1 MIKKLLLLAAMTLVL
16 TAAISADVPWPP
28 CPPSC
33 DLISSSV
40 R

>member
-1 MIKKLLLLAAMTLVL
+1 MIKKLLLMAGMTLAFI
-16 TAAISADVPWPP
+16 TAISADAPLPP

-33 DLISSSV
+33 DVLTTG

>member
-1 MIKKLLLLAAMTLVL
+1 MIKKILLLAGMTLAFV
-16 TAAISADVPWPP
+16 ASVSADYPLPP

-33 DLISSSV
+33 DLISTA